1 MGPRKCLSGWLV
13 VAVLASVAA
22 GGCSNDDGE
31 AGGPVDDSPE
41 TTEPSPTPPSPT
53 RTGPVTLTWYAVSDG
68 LRSGAPRPVVPS
80 YLEASQAL
88 QNAFWP
94 PGQVDPRST
103 PRAAQRA
110 VAAALR

>member
-1 MGPRKCLSGWLV
+1 MVSHSVPSALT
-13 VAVLASVAA
+13 AVY
-22 GGCSNDDGE
+22 DDRRVRD
-31 AGGPVDDSPE
+31 AFPMADAI
-41 TTEPSPTPPSPT
+41 
-53 RTGPVTLTWYAVSDG
+53 RDG